1 MNIDWTPDHGELLKR
16 GLTIPIEGSEDEAVA
31 AVLDQLNAGGATP
44 SDTEVRELV
53 RDARAG
59 QSRPHG

>member
-1 MNIDWTPDHGELLKR
+1 MAISWTPDHGELLKR

-31 AVLDQLNAGGATP
+31 AVLDQLDAGGAVP
-44 SDTEVRELV
+44 GEAEVRELV

-59 QSRPHG
+59 RTRPHG